1 MTEKKCAKCG
11 VVKPIEAFCRVRKN
25 EEPRRSQCD
34 VCRNSYKRNRYLKY
48 RAENLPRYIWY
59 SCRDRAKR
67 RGLECTITI
76 EDIESIMVDVCPVL
90 GIPLTI
96 NEQRTSRDNSY
107 SLDRI
112 DNNKGYVPGNI
123 QIISVKANNMKSNAT
138 LEELEA
144 LVAYMRRHA

>member
-1 MTEKKCAKCG
+1 
-11 VVKPIEAFCRVRKN
+11 
-25 EEPRRSQCD
+25 
-34 VCRNSYKRNRYLKY
+34 
-48 RAENLPRYIWY
+48 
-59 SCRDRAKR
+59 
-67 RGLECTITI
+67 
-76 EDIESIMVDVCPVL
+76 MVDVCPVL